1 MLQKLKSIFETFR
14 KIPSQNRLILK
25 QTESVKML
33 QGQVLSALNNQN
45 KEAILKNIQ
54 AAEFSIFS
62 QWGDDGI
69 INFLSEY
76 LDFEHQTFLEFGVED
91 YSEANTRYLLKSKNW
106 TGFVMDGSR
115 QHIKKIQEDELYWQ
129 HELHAKE
136 AFITADNINTLITE
150 AGFANKLG
158 LLHIDIDGNDYH
170 IWKAIT
176 CVNPTLVVMEY
187 NSIFGSNQPWTIP
200 YEADFVRQNKHY
212 SHLYCGCSILSYCDL
227 AEEKGYAFIGSNRA
241 GNNAYFVRND
251 KLKQLPTLT
260 AEQGYVESKF
270 RESRNQEGQL
280 TFIGGTDRLKLLN
293 GLEILNTRTNLIEK
307 INVL

>member
-91 YSEANTRYLLKSKNW
+91 YSEANT
-106 TGFVMDGSR
+106 
-115 QHIKKIQEDELYWQ
+115 
-129 HELHAKE
+129 
-136 AFITADNINTLITE
+136 
-150 AGFANKLG
+150 
-158 LLHIDIDGNDYH
+158 DGNDYH